1 MPVLSSECS
10 GIEDVSHT
18 ETSLPVNRVKRRSKK
33 LTTSPDSKLLH
44 EYLHA
49 SSSSDVELD
58 NAEQTSKIEGKPS
71 VAEHE
76 K

>member
-1 MPVLSSECS
+1 MSSEYS
-10 GIEDVSHT
+10 GIEDVSHM

-49 SSSSDVELD
+49 SSSSNVELD
-58 NAEQTSKIEGKPS
+58 NYAERTSKKEEKTS
-71 VAEHE
+71 VAELE